1 MDALGKLGINLGLLL
16 ANTLNLI
23 VLIVVLR
30 VVAYKPILNML
41 QKRRERIAEGIN
53 NARRA
58 EEALASAETDKQAV
72 LDEARGEAQRITS
85 EARNRAEESAAQIKA
100 EAREEASRIVAQAR
114 TDAAAEKEV
123 ALADMR
129 DQLIALSIA
138 AANHLVG
145 TGLSE
150 AQQRDAVEAFFTA
163 LPPEAK
169 TLAGAL
175 EVITA
180 IPLTDAEKKR
190 ITGEL
195 GADEVTFVTDPS
207 IRGGV
212 IVRGEGEQVDASYAS
227 QLQELQAQLS

>member
-16 ANTLNLI
+16 ANTVNLILLI
-23 VLIVVLR
+23 VLLR
-30 VVAYKPILNML
+30 VVAYKPILNMM

-58 EEALASAETDKQAV
+58 EEALASAETDKQAI
-72 LDEARGEAQRITS
+72 LDEARAEAQRIAS
-85 EARNRAEESAAQIKA
+85 EARNRAEESATQIKA
-100 EAREEASRIVAQAR
+100 EAREEAARIVEQAR
-114 TDAAAEKEV
+114 ADADAEKEV
-123 ALADMR
+123 VLADMR
-129 DQLIALSIA
+129 DQIVALSIT

-150 AQQRDAVEAFFTA
+150 AQQREAVTEFFTA
-163 LPPEAK
+163 LPAEAK
-169 TLAGAL
+169 TLTGSL

-190 ITGEL
+190 VSDEL
-195 GADEVTFVTDPS
+195 NADEVTFITDPS

-212 IVRGEGEQVDASYAS
+212 IVRGEGEQVDASYAN
-227 QLQELQAQLS
+227 QLRELQTQLS